1 MTKLELVNRIFKTQV
16 KKYVPELSIT
26 FIFIV
31 LTSLT
36 TAATAWLL
44 DPAIKEI
51 FENKNKQMLYLIP
64 VAIVFTFI
72 IKAFSIYGTRIIT
85 IKVGIKIIK
94 NIQTLMAQKF
104 LLSDISHI
112 TKKHSGKYLSNFTND
127 TTILFA
133 VLTGVVV
140 TLFKEIFTLIA
151 LLALMFYH
159 DWQLSLLAMIM
170 IPVAAISSKNIGKK
184 MGKKV
189 HVSLE
194 ASDKFMKFLS
204 EIIKGSW
211 LIKIYQKEEDEL
223 KKISMII
230 DERFK
235 AIRKVEQT
243 RLGAGPIMEI
253 ISALAIAIVVFFAGY
268 RSMQG
273 AITLGEFVSFLA
285 ALMLAYQPVKALAG
299 INVGIQEGI
308 AAAKR
313 IYEIIDQKNEIY
325 NDENAPSLK
334 LKNATLEFKN
344 ISFTYPDG
352 THALKNLSAK
362 IEGGKKVGLVGISG
376 SGKTTFLNLI
386 PRFFNLKHGTIL
398 IDDQNINNIN
408 LNSLRKEISIVS
420 QDVILFDDTI
430 RSNILYG
437 KASASDDEIINACKF
452 AAAQEFIEKLP
463 NKYETIIGENGIKL
477 SGGQKQRLSIARA
490 ILKDSPIILLDEATS
505 SLDSESEAVIQK
517 AIENLTKNKTTIIIA
532 HRLST
537 IRNCDKILVFDSGQ
551 IVAEGSHEFLV
562 NNSLIYKN
570 LYEKQIISK

>member
-16 KKYVPELSIT
+16 KKYIPELSIT
-26 FIFIV
+26 FIFII

-127 TTILFA
+127 TTILFT

-140 TLFKEIFTLIA
+140 TLFKETFTLIA

-253 ISALAIAIVVFFAGY
+253 ISAIAIAIVVFFAGY

-285 ALMLAYQPVKALAG
+285 ALMLAYQPVRALAG

-308 AAAKR
+308 TAAKR

-344 ISFTYPDG
+344 ISFIYPDG
-352 THALKNLSAK
+352 TQALKNLSAK

-437 KASASDDEIINACKF
+437 NASASNDEIINACKF

-537 IRNCDKILVFDSGQ
+537 IMNCDKILVFDSGQ

-570 LYEKQIISK
+570 LYEKQIIS

>member
-1 MTKLELVNRIFKTQV
+1 MTRSELINRIFKTQV
-16 KKYVPELSIT
+16 KKYIPELSIT
-26 FIFIV
+26 FVFII

-51 FENKNKQMLYLIP
+51 FENKNRQMLYLIP
-64 VAIVFTFI
+64 LAIVFTFI

-127 TTILFA
+127 ITILFTI
-133 VLTGVVV
+133 LTGVVV
-140 TLFKEIFTLIA
+140 TLFKETFTLIA
-151 LLALMFYH
+151 LLGLMFYH

-253 ISALAIAIVVFFAGY
+253 ISAVAIAIVVFFAGY
-268 RSMQG
+268 RSIQG

-285 ALMLAYQPVKALAG
+285 ALMLAYQPVRALAG

-308 AAAKR
+308 TAAKR
-313 IYEIIDQKNEIY
+313 IYEIIDQKNEIF

-437 KASASDDEIINACKF
+437 NASASNDEIVNACKF
-452 AAAQEFIEKLP
+452 AAAQDFVEKLP

-537 IRNCDKILVFDSGQ
+537 IMNCDKILVFDNGQ
-551 IVAEGSHEFLV
+551 IVDEGSHEFLV
-562 NNSLIYKN
+562 KNSSIYKN
-570 LYEKQIISK
+570 LYEKQIIN

>member
-1 MTKLELVNRIFKTQV
+1 MTKLELINRIFKTQV
-16 KKYVPELSIT
+16 KKYIPELSIS
-26 FIFIV
+26 FILII

-36 TAATAWLL
+36 TAITAWLL

-51 FENKNKQMLYLIP
+51 FQNKNTKMLYFIP
-64 VAIVFTFI
+64 LAIIFTFI
-72 IKAFSIYGTRIIT
+72 VKAFSIYGTRIIT
-85 IKVGIKIIK
+85 IKIGINVIQ

-104 LLSDISHI
+104 LLYDISHI
-112 TKKHSGKYLSNFTND
+112 AKKHSGKYLSNFTND
-127 TTILFA
+127 ITILFG

-151 LLALMFYH
+151 LLCLMFYH
-159 DWQLSLLAMIM
+159 DWQLSLLAIIM
-170 IPVAAISSKNIGKK
+170 IPIAAISSKNIGKK

-189 HVSLE
+189 HIGLE
-194 ASDKFMKFLS
+194 ASDKLMKFLI

-211 LIKIYQKEEDEL
+211 LIKIYQKEEEEL
-223 KKISMII
+223 KKISKVIN
-230 DERFK
+230 ERFK
-235 AIRKVEQT
+235 TMRKVEQT

-253 ISALAIAIVVFFAGY
+253 ISAIAIAIVVFFAGY
-268 RSMQG
+268 RSMEG

-285 ALMLAYQPVKALAG
+285 ALMLAYQPVRALAG

-313 IYEIIDQKNEIY
+313 IYEIIDQKNEVY
-325 NDENAPSLK
+325 HDENAPSLK
-334 LKNATLEFKN
+334 LKDATLEFKN
-344 ISFTYPDG
+344 ISFIYPDG
-352 THALKNLSAK
+352 THALKNLTAK

-386 PRFFNLKHGTIL
+386 PRFFNLKHGEIL
-398 IDDQNINNIN
+398 IDGQNINNIN
-408 LNSLRKEISIVS
+408 LNSLRKEISLVS

-437 KASASDDEIINACKF
+437 NILASNDKIIQACKF

-463 NKYETIIGENGIKL
+463 KKYETIIGENGVKL

-490 ILKDSPIILLDEATS
+490 ILKDSSIILLDEATS

-517 AIENLTKNKTTIIIA
+517 AIQNLTENKTTIIIA

-537 IRNCDKILVFDSGQ
+537 IMNCDKILVFNNGQ
-551 IVAEGSHEFLV
+551 IVAEGSHDFLV
-562 NNSLIYKN
+562 KNSSIYKN
-570 LYEKQIISK
+570 LYEKQIIN

>member
-1 MTKLELVNRIFKTQV
+1 MNKQDLIKRIFRTQV
-16 KKYVPELSIT
+16 KRYIPELSIT
-26 FIFIV
+26 FLFII

-51 FENKNKQMLYLIP
+51 FENKNMKMLYIIP
-64 VAIVFTFI
+64 IAIIITFI
-72 IKAFSIYGTRIIT
+72 IKAFAVYGTRIVT

-94 NIQTLMAQKF
+94 NIQTLMAKKF

-112 TKKHSGKYLSNFTND
+112 TKKHSGKYLSHFTND
-127 TTILFA
+127 TGILFG

-140 TLFKEIFTLIA
+140 TLFKESFTLIA
-151 LLALMFYH
+151 LLGLMFYH
-159 DWQLSLLAMIM
+159 DWQLSLLAIIM
-170 IPVAAISSKNIGKK
+170 IPIAAISSKNLGKK

-189 HVSLE
+189 NISLE
-194 ASDKFMKFLS
+194 ASDKFLKFLS

-211 LIKIYQKEEDEL
+211 LIKIYQKEEEEL
-223 KKISMII
+223 KRISMII

-243 RLGAGPIMEI
+243 RLGAGPVMEV
-253 ISALAIAIVVFFAGY
+253 ISAIAIAVVVFFAGY

-285 ALMLAYQPVKALAG
+285 ALMLAYQPVRALAG
-299 INVGIQEGI
+299 INIGIQEGI
-308 AAAKR
+308 SAAKR
-313 IYEIIDQKNEIY
+313 IYELIDQINEIY
-325 NDENAPSLK
+325 HDENAPSLK
-334 LKNATLEFKN
+334 LNNANVEFKN

-352 THALKNLSAK
+352 TQALKNLSAK
-362 IEGGKKVGLVGISG
+362 IEGGTKVGLVGVSG

-386 PRFFNLKHGTIL
+386 PRFFHLKNGSIL
-398 IDDQNINNIN
+398 IDNQNINDIN
-408 LNSLRKEISIVS
+408 LNSLRKEISLVS

-430 RSNILYG
+430 KANILYG
-437 KASASDDEIINACKF
+437 NALASNEEITKACKF
-452 AAAQEFIEKLP
+452 AAAQDFVEKLP

-477 SGGQKQRLSIARA
+477 SGGQRQRLSIARA
-490 ILKDSPIILLDEATS
+490 ILKNSSIILLDEATS
-505 SLDSESEAVIQK
+505 SLDSESESVIQK

-537 IRNCDKILVFDSGQ
+537 VMNCDKILVFENGK
-551 IVAEGSHEFLV
+551 IIEEGKHEFLV
-562 NNSLIYKN
+562 NNSLTYKK
-570 LYEKQIISK
+570 LYEKQIIN

>member
-1 MTKLELVNRIFKTQV
+1 MIKLELVNRIFKTQV
-16 KKYVPELSIT
+16 KKYIPELSIT

-127 TTILFA
+127 TNILFG

-140 TLFKEIFTLIA
+140 TLFKETFTLIA
-151 LLALMFYH
+151 LLTLMFYH

-253 ISALAIAIVVFFAGY
+253 ISAIAIAIVVFFAGY

-285 ALMLAYQPVKALAG
+285 ALMLAYQPVRALAG

-308 AAAKR
+308 TAAKR

-386 PRFFNLKHGTIL
+386 PRFFNLKHGAIL

-437 KASASDDEIINACKF
+437 NASASDNEIINACKF

-537 IRNCDKILVFDSGQ
+537 IMNCDKILVFDSGQ

-570 LYEKQIISK
+570 LYEKQIIN

>member
-1 MTKLELVNRIFKTQV
+1 MTKLELINRIFRTQV
-16 KKYVPELSIT
+16 KKYIPELSIT
-26 FIFIV
+26 FVFII

-51 FENKNKQMLYLIP
+51 FENKNRQMLYLIP
-64 VAIVFTFI
+64 LAIVFTFI
-72 IKAFSIYGTRIIT
+72 IKGFSVYGTRIIT

-127 TTILFA
+127 ITILFTI
-133 VLTGVVV
+133 LTGVVV
-140 TLFKEIFTLIA
+140 TLFKETFTLIA
-151 LLALMFYH
+151 LLGLMFYH

-253 ISALAIAIVVFFAGY
+253 ISAVAIAIVVFFAGY
-268 RSMQG
+268 RSIQG

-285 ALMLAYQPVKALAG
+285 ALMLAYQPVRALAG

-308 AAAKR
+308 TAAKR
-313 IYEIIDQKNEIY
+313 IYEIIDQKNEIF

-437 KASASDDEIINACKF
+437 NASASNDEIINACKF
-452 AAAQEFIEKLP
+452 AAAQDFIEKLP

-537 IRNCDKILVFDSGQ
+537 IMNCDKILVFDSGQ
-551 IVAEGSHEFLV
+551 IVDEGSHEFLV
-562 NNSLIYKN
+562 KNSSIYKN
-570 LYEKQIISK
+570 LYEKQIIN

>member
-1 MTKLELVNRIFKTQV
+1 MNKLDLVKRIFRTQV
-16 KKYVPELSIT
+16 KRYIPELSIT
-26 FIFIV
+26 FLFII

-51 FENKNKQMLYLIP
+51 FENKNAKMLYIIP
-64 VAIVFTFI
+64 IAIIITFI
-72 IKAFSIYGTRIIT
+72 IKAYAVYGTRIVT

-94 NIQTLMAQKF
+94 NIQTLMAKKF

-112 TKKHSGKYLSNFTND
+112 TKKHSGKYLSHFTND
-127 TTILFA
+127 TGILFG

-140 TLFKEIFTLIA
+140 TLFKESFTLIA
-151 LLALMFYH
+151 LLGLMFYH
-159 DWQLSLLAMIM
+159 DWQLSLLAIIM
-170 IPVAAISSKNIGKK
+170 IPIAAISSKNLGKK

-189 HVSLE
+189 NISLE

-211 LIKIYQKEEDEL
+211 LIKIYQKEEEEI

-243 RLGAGPIMEI
+243 RLGAGPIMEV
-253 ISALAIAIVVFFAGY
+253 ISAIAIAVVVFFAGY

-285 ALMLAYQPVKALAG
+285 ALMLAYQPVRALAG
-299 INVGIQEGI
+299 INIGIQEGI
-308 AAAKR
+308 SAAKR
-313 IYEIIDQKNEIY
+313 IYELIDQINEIY
-325 NDENAPSLK
+325 HDENAPSLK
-334 LKNATLEFKN
+334 LNNASVEFKN

-352 THALKNLSAK
+352 TQALKNLSAK
-362 IEGGKKVGLVGISG
+362 IEGGTKVGLVGVSG

-386 PRFFNLKHGTIL
+386 PRFFHLKNGSIL
-398 IDDQNINNIN
+398 IDNQNINDIN
-408 LNSLRKEISIVS
+408 LNSLRKEISLVS

-430 RSNILYG
+430 KANILYG
-437 KASASDDEIINACKF
+437 NALASNEEIIKACKF
-452 AAAQEFIEKLP
+452 AAAQDFVEKLP

-490 ILKDSPIILLDEATS
+490 ILKNSSIILLDEATS
-505 SLDSESEAVIQK
+505 SLDSESESVIQK

-537 IRNCDKILVFDSGQ
+537 VMNCDKILVFENGQ
-551 IVAEGSHEFLV
+551 IIEEGKHEFLV
-562 NNSLIYKN
+562 NNSSTYKK
-570 LYEKQIISK
+570 LYEKQIIN

>member
-1 MTKLELVNRIFKTQV
+1 MTKLELINRIFKTQV
-16 KKYVPELSIT
+16 KKYIPELSIT
-26 FIFIV
+26 FVFIV

-64 VAIVFTFI
+64 LAIVFTFI

-127 TTILFA
+127 ITILFTI
-133 VLTGVVV
+133 LTGVVV
-140 TLFKEIFTLIA
+140 TLFKETFTLIA
-151 LLALMFYH
+151 LLGLMFYH

-170 IPVAAISSKNIGKK
+170 IPIAAISSKNIGKK

-253 ISALAIAIVVFFAGY
+253 ISAVAIAIVVFFAGY
-268 RSMQG
+268 RSIQG

-285 ALMLAYQPVKALAG
+285 ALMLAYQPVRALAG

-308 AAAKR
+308 TAAKR
-313 IYEIIDQKNEIY
+313 IYEIIDQKNEIF

-344 ISFTYPDG
+344 ISFRYPDG
-352 THALKNLSAK
+352 TLALKNLSAK

-437 KASASDDEIINACKF
+437 NASASDDEIINACKF
-452 AAAQEFIEKLP
+452 AAAQDFVEKLP

-537 IRNCDKILVFDSGQ
+537 ITNCDKILVFDDGQ
-551 IVAEGSHEFLV
+551 IVDEGSHEFLV
-562 NNSLIYKN
+562 KNSSTYKN
-570 LYEKQIISK
+570 LYEKQIIN

>member
-1 MTKLELVNRIFKTQV
+1 MTKLELINRIFRTQV
-16 KKYVPELSIT
+16 KKYIPELSIT
-26 FIFIV
+26 FVFII

-51 FENKNKQMLYLIP
+51 FENKNRQMLYLIP
-64 VAIVFTFI
+64 LAIVFTFI

-127 TTILFA
+127 ITILFGI
-133 VLTGVVV
+133 LTGVVV
-140 TLFKEIFTLIA
+140 TLFKETFTLIA
-151 LLALMFYH
+151 LLGLMFYH

-253 ISALAIAIVVFFAGY
+253 ISAVAIAIVVFFAGY
-268 RSMQG
+268 RSIQG

-285 ALMLAYQPVKALAG
+285 ALMLAYQPVRALAG

-308 AAAKR
+308 TAAKR
-313 IYEIIDQKNEIY
+313 IYEIIDQKNEIF

-437 KASASDDEIINACKF
+437 NASASNDEIINACKF
-452 AAAQEFIEKLP
+452 AAAQDFVEKLP

-537 IRNCDKILVFDSGQ
+537 IMNCDKILVFDSGQ
-551 IVAEGSHEFLV
+551 IVDEGSHEFLV
-562 NNSLIYKN
+562 KNSSIYKN
-570 LYEKQIISK
+570 LYEKQIIN

>member
-1 MTKLELVNRIFKTQV
+1 MTKLELINRIFRTQV
-16 KKYVPELSIT
+16 KKYIPELSIT
-26 FIFIV
+26 FVFII

-51 FENKNKQMLYLIP
+51 FENKNRQMLYLIP
-64 VAIVFTFI
+64 LAIVFTFI

-127 TTILFA
+127 ITILFG

-140 TLFKEIFTLIA
+140 TLFKETFTLIA
-151 LLALMFYH
+151 LLGLMFYH

-253 ISALAIAIVVFFAGY
+253 ISAVAIAIVVFFAGY
-268 RSMQG
+268 RSIQG

-285 ALMLAYQPVKALAG
+285 ALMLAYQPVRALAG

-308 AAAKR
+308 TAAKR
-313 IYEIIDQKNEIY
+313 IYEIIDQKNEIF

-437 KASASDDEIINACKF
+437 NASASNDEIINACKF
-452 AAAQEFIEKLP
+452 AAAQDFVEKLP

-537 IRNCDKILVFDSGQ
+537 IMNCDKILVFDSGQ
-551 IVAEGSHEFLV
+551 IVDEGSHEFLV
-562 NNSLIYKN
+562 KNSSIYKN
-570 LYEKQIISK
+570 LYEKQIIN

>member
-1 MTKLELVNRIFKTQV
+1 MTKLELIKRVFKSQV
-16 KKYVPELSIT
+16 KKYIPELFLA
-26 FIFIV
+26 FIFII
-31 LTSLT
+31 LTSIT
-36 TAATAWLL
+36 TALTAWLL

-51 FENKNKQMLYLIP
+51 FENKNNTMLYIIP
-64 VAIVFTFI
+64 VAIVFTFVL
-72 IKAFSIYGTRIIT
+72 KAFSIYGTRIVT

-127 TTILFA
+127 TNVLFL
-133 VLTGVVV
+133 VLTGIVV
-140 TLFKEIFTLIA
+140 TLFKETFTLIA
-151 LLALMFYH
+151 LLGLMFYH
-159 DWQLSLLAMIM
+159 DWQLSLLAILM
-170 IPVAAISSKNIGKK
+170 IPIAVVSSKNIGKK

-189 HVSLE
+189 NLSLE

-204 EIIKGSW
+204 ELIKGSW
-211 LIKIYQKEEDEL
+211 LIKIYQKEQEEL

-253 ISALAIAIVVFFAGY
+253 ISAIAIAIVVFFAGY
-268 RSMQG
+268 RSLEG

-299 INVGIQEGI
+299 INVGIQEGV

-313 IYEIIDQKNEIY
+313 IYEIIDQKNEII

-334 LKNATLEFKN
+334 LTNATLEFKN
-344 ISFTYPDG
+344 ISFVYPDG
-352 THALKNLSAK
+352 TQALKNLSAK
-362 IEGGKKVGLVGISG
+362 IEGGRKVGLVGISG

-386 PRFFNLKHGTIL
+386 PRFFNLEHGQIL
-398 IDDQNINNIN
+398 VDGQNINNIN
-408 LNSLRKEISIVS
+408 LSSLRKEISLVS

-430 RSNILYG
+430 KSNILYG
-437 KASASDDEIINACKF
+437 NSSASDEEIVAACKF

-490 ILKDSPIILLDEATS
+490 ILKNSSIILLDEATS
-505 SLDSESEAVIQK
+505 SLDSDSETVIQK

-537 IRNCDKILVFDSGQ
+537 IMNCDKILVFDNGQ
-551 IVAEGSHEFLV
+551 IISEGNHEFLV
-562 NNSLIYKN
+562 NSSLIYKN
-570 LYEKQIISK
+570 LYEKQIIN

>member
-16 KKYVPELSIT
+16 KKYIPELSIT

-64 VAIVFTFI
+64 LAIVFTFI

-127 TTILFA
+127 TTILFT

-140 TLFKEIFTLIA
+140 TLFKETFTLIA
-151 LLALMFYH
+151 LLGLMFYH

-253 ISALAIAIVVFFAGY
+253 ISAIAIAIVVFFAGY

-285 ALMLAYQPVKALAG
+285 ALMLAYQPVRALAG

-308 AAAKR
+308 TAAKR

-437 KASASDDEIINACKF
+437 NASASDDEIINACKF

-537 IRNCDKILVFDSGQ
+537 IMNCDKILVFDNGQ
-551 IVAEGSHEFLV
+551 IVDEGSHEFLV
-562 NNSLIYKN
+562 NNSSIYKN
-570 LYEKQIISK
+570 LYEKQIIN

>member
-1 MTKLELVNRIFKTQV
+1 MTKLELINRIFKTQV
-16 KKYVPELSIT
+16 KKYIPELSIT
-26 FIFIV
+26 FIFII

-72 IKAFSIYGTRIIT
+72 IKAFSIYGTRIVT

-127 TTILFA
+127 TTILFT

-151 LLALMFYH
+151 LLGLMFYH
-159 DWQLSLLAMIM
+159 DWQLSLLATIM
-170 IPVAAISSKNIGKK
+170 IPIAAISSKNIGKK

-253 ISALAIAIVVFFAGY
+253 ISAIAIAVVVFFAGY

-308 AAAKR
+308 TSAKR

-362 IEGGKKVGLVGISG
+362 IEGGRKVGLVGISG

-386 PRFFNLKHGTIL
+386 PRFFNLEHGTIL
-398 IDDQNINNIN
+398 IDDQNINSIN

-437 KASASDDEIINACKF
+437 NASASDDEIINACKF
-452 AAAQEFIEKLP
+452 AAAQDFIEKLP

-505 SLDSESEAVIQK
+505 SLDSDSEAVIQK

-537 IRNCDKILVFDSGQ
+537 IMNCDKILVFDNGQ
-551 IVAEGSHEFLV
+551 IVDEGSHEFLV
-562 NNSLIYKN
+562 KNSLIYKN
-570 LYEKQIISK
+570 LYEKQIIN

>member
-16 KKYVPELSIT
+16 KKYIPELSIT

-64 VAIVFTFI
+64 IAIVFTFI

-127 TTILFA
+127 TTILFT

-140 TLFKEIFTLIA
+140 TLFKETFTLIA

-253 ISALAIAIVVFFAGY
+253 ISAIAIAIVVFFAGY

-285 ALMLAYQPVKALAG
+285 ALMLAYQPVRALAG

-308 AAAKR
+308 TAAKR

-437 KASASDDEIINACKF
+437 NASASDDEIINACKF

-505 SLDSESEAVIQK
+505 SLDSDSEAVIQK

-537 IRNCDKILVFDSGQ
+537 IMNCDKILVFDSGQ

-570 LYEKQIISK
+570 LYEKQIIS

>member
-16 KKYVPELSIT
+16 KKYIPELSIT

-64 VAIVFTFI
+64 LAIVFTFI

-127 TTILFA
+127 TTILFT

-140 TLFKEIFTLIA
+140 TLFKETFTLIA
-151 LLALMFYH
+151 LLTLMFYH

-253 ISALAIAIVVFFAGY
+253 ISAIAIAIVVFFAGY

-285 ALMLAYQPVKALAG
+285 ALMLAYQPVRALAG

-308 AAAKR
+308 TAAKR

-352 THALKNLSAK
+352 TDALKNLSAK

-437 KASASDDEIINACKF
+437 NASASDDAIINACKF
-452 AAAQEFIEKLP
+452 AAAHEFIEKLP

-537 IRNCDKILVFDSGQ
+537 IMNCDKILVFDSGQ
-551 IVAEGSHEFLV
+551 IVTEGSHEFLV

-570 LYEKQIISK
+570 LYEKQIIS

>member
-1 MTKLELVNRIFKTQV
+1 MTKLELIKRVFKSQV
-16 KKYVPELSIT
+16 KKYIPELFLA
-26 FIFIV
+26 FIFII
-31 LTSLT
+31 LTSIT
-36 TAATAWLL
+36 TAITAWLL

-51 FENKNKQMLYLIP
+51 FENKNNKMLYIIP
-64 VAIVFTFI
+64 VAIVFTFVL
-72 IKAFSIYGTRIIT
+72 KAFSIYGTRIVT

-127 TTILFA
+127 TNILFL

-140 TLFKEIFTLIA
+140 TLFKETFTLIA
-151 LLALMFYH
+151 LLGLMFYQ
-159 DWQLSLLAMIM
+159 DWQLSLLAILM
-170 IPVAAISSKNIGKK
+170 IPIAVLSSKNIGKK

-189 HVSLE
+189 LISLE

-211 LIKIYQKEEDEL
+211 LIKIYQKEEEEL

-230 DERFK
+230 DEKFK

-253 ISALAIAIVVFFAGY
+253 ISSIAIAIVVFFAGY
-268 RSMQG
+268 RSLQG

-308 AAAKR
+308 AAARR
-313 IYEIIDQKNEIY
+313 IYEIIDQKNEIV

-334 LKNATLEFKN
+334 LTNATLEFKN
-344 ISFTYPDG
+344 ISFVYPDG
-352 THALKNLSAK
+352 TQALKNLSAK
-362 IEGGKKVGLVGISG
+362 IEGGKKIGLVGISG

-386 PRFFNLKHGTIL
+386 PRFFNLEHGQIL
-398 IDDQNINNIN
+398 VDGQNINNIN
-408 LNSLRKEISIVS
+408 LNSLRKEISLVS

-430 RSNILYG
+430 KSNILYG
-437 KASASDDEIINACKF
+437 NSSASDDEVIAACEF
-452 AAAQEFIEKLP
+452 AAAQDFIEKLP
-463 NKYETIIGENGIKL
+463 HKYQTIIGENGIKL

-490 ILKDSPIILLDEATS
+490 ILKNSSIILLDEATS
-505 SLDSESEAVIQK
+505 SLDSESETVIQK

-537 IRNCDKILVFDSGQ
+537 IMNCDKILVFDNGQ
-551 IVAEGSHEFLV
+551 IISEGSHEFLV
-562 NNSLIYKN
+562 NNSSVYKN
-570 LYEKQIISK
+570 LYEKQIIN

>member
-1 MTKLELVNRIFKTQV
+1 MTKSELISRIFKTQV
-16 KKYVPELSIT
+16 KKYIPELSIT
-26 FIFIV
+26 FIFII

-51 FENKNKQMLYLIP
+51 FQNKNNQMLYLIP
-64 VAIVFTFI
+64 IAIVFTFI

-94 NIQTLMAQKF
+94 NIQTLMAKKF

-127 TTILFA
+127 TTVLFT

-140 TLFKEIFTLIA
+140 TLFKETFTLIA
-151 LLALMFYH
+151 LLGLMFYH
-159 DWQLSLLAMIM
+159 DWQLSLLAIVM
-170 IPVAAISSKNIGKK
+170 IPIAAISSKNIGKK

-211 LIKIYQKEEDEL
+211 LIKIYQKEEEEL
-223 KKISMII
+223 KKISIII
-230 DERFK
+230 DEKFK

-253 ISALAIAIVVFFAGY
+253 ISAIAIAIVVFFAGY
-268 RSMQG
+268 RSLQG

-308 AAAKR
+308 TAARR

-325 NDENAPSLK
+325 NDQNAPSLK

-386 PRFFNLKHGTIL
+386 PRFFNLKHGAIF

-408 LNSLRKEISIVS
+408 LNSLRKEISLVS

-430 RSNILYG
+430 KSNILYG
-437 KASASDDEIINACKF
+437 NASASDHEIINACKF
-452 AAAQEFIEKLP
+452 AAAQDFIEKLP

-490 ILKDSPIILLDEATS
+490 ILKNSSIILLDEATS

-537 IRNCDKILVFDSGQ
+537 IMNCDKILVFDNGK
-551 IVAEGSHEFLV
+551 IVDEGSHDFLV
-562 NNSLIYKN
+562 NNSSIYKN
-570 LYEKQIISK
+570 LYEKQIIN

>member
-1 MTKLELVNRIFKTQV
+1 MTKLELINRIFKTQV
-16 KKYVPELSIT
+16 KKYIPELSIT

-64 VAIVFTFI
+64 LAIVFTFI
-72 IKAFSIYGTRIIT
+72 LKAFSIYGTRIIT
-85 IKVGIKIIK
+85 LKIGIKIIT
-94 NIQTLMAQKF
+94 NIQILMAKKF

-112 TKKHSGKYLSNFTND
+112 TKKHSAKYLSNFTND
-127 TTILFA
+127 TKILFD
-133 VLTGVVV
+133 VLIGVVV
-140 TLFKEIFTLIA
+140 TFFKETLTLIA
-151 LLALMFYH
+151 LLCLMFYH
-159 DWQLSLLAMIM
+159 DWQLSLLAIVM
-170 IPVAAISSKNIGKK
+170 IPIAAISSKKIGKK

-189 HVSLE
+189 YLSLE

-204 EIIKGSW
+204 ELIKGSW

-230 DERFK
+230 DEKFK
-235 AIRKVEQT
+235 ALRKVEQT
-243 RLGAGPIMEI
+243 KFSTAPIMEI
-253 ISALAIAIVVFFAGY
+253 ISAIAIAIVVFFAGY

-273 AITLGEFVSFLA
+273 AITLGQFVSFLA

-344 ISFTYPDG
+344 ISFMYPDG

-362 IEGGKKVGLVGISG
+362 IEGGRKVGLVGISG

-386 PRFFNLKHGTIL
+386 PRFFNLEHGTIL
-398 IDDQNINNIN
+398 IDDQNINTIN

-420 QDVILFDDTI
+420 QDVILFDDTV

-437 KASASDDEIINACKF
+437 NTSASDDEIINACKF
-452 AAAQEFIEKLP
+452 AAAQDFIEKLP
-463 NKYETIIGENGIKL
+463 NKYETVIGENGIKL

-505 SLDSESEAVIQK
+505 SLDSESEAIIQK

-537 IRNCDKILVFDSGQ
+537 IMNCDKILVFDSGQ

-562 NNSLIYKN
+562 KNSSIYKN
-570 LYEKQIISK
+570 LYEKQIIN

>member
-16 KKYVPELSIT
+16 KKYIPELSIT
-26 FIFIV
+26 FIFII
-31 LTSLT
+31 LTSIT

-51 FENKNKQMLYLIP
+51 FENKNTKMLYLIP
-64 VAIVFTFI
+64 IAIIFTFI
-72 IKAFSIYGTRIIT
+72 LKAFSVYGTRIIT

-127 TTILFA
+127 TKILFD

-140 TLFKEIFTLIA
+140 TLFKETFTLIA
-151 LLALMFYH
+151 LLGLMFYY
-159 DWQLSLLAMIM
+159 DWQLSLLAVVM

-204 EIIKGSW
+204 ELIKGSW

-253 ISALAIAIVVFFAGY
+253 ISAIAIAIVVFFAGY

-285 ALMLAYQPVKALAG
+285 SLMLAYQPVRALAG

-308 AAAKR
+308 TAAKR

-334 LKNATLEFKN
+334 LTKATLEFKN
-344 ISFTYPDG
+344 ISFIYPDG
-352 THALKNLSAK
+352 TQALKNLSAK

-386 PRFFNLKHGTIL
+386 PRFFNLKHGAIL

-408 LNSLRKEISIVS
+408 LNSLRKEISLVS

-437 KASASDDEIINACKF
+437 NASASDDEIINACKF
-452 AAAQEFIEKLP
+452 AAAQDFIEKLP

-490 ILKDSPIILLDEATS
+490 ILKDSSIILLDEATS

-537 IRNCDKILVFDSGQ
+537 IVNCDKILVFDSGE
-551 IVAEGSHEFLV
+551 IVAEGNHEFLV
-562 NNSLIYKN
+562 NNSSIYKN
-570 LYEKQIISK
+570 LYEKQIIN

>member
-1 MTKLELVNRIFKTQV
+1 MTKLELINRIFRTQV
-16 KKYVPELSIT
+16 KKYIPELSIT
-26 FIFIV
+26 FVFII

-51 FENKNKQMLYLIP
+51 FENKNRQMLYLIP
-64 VAIVFTFI
+64 LAIVFTFI

-127 TTILFA
+127 ITILFTI
-133 VLTGVVV
+133 LTGVVV
-140 TLFKEIFTLIA
+140 TLFKETFTLIA
-151 LLALMFYH
+151 LLGLMFYH

-223 KKISMII
+223 KKISIII

-253 ISALAIAIVVFFAGY
+253 ISAVAIAIVVFFAGY
-268 RSMQG
+268 RSIQG

-285 ALMLAYQPVKALAG
+285 ALMLAYQPVRALAG

-308 AAAKR
+308 TAAKR
-313 IYEIIDQKNEIY
+313 IYEIIDQKNEIF

-437 KASASDDEIINACKF
+437 NASASNDEIINACKF
-452 AAAQEFIEKLP
+452 AAAQDFVEKLP

-537 IRNCDKILVFDSGQ
+537 IMNCDKILVFDNGQ
-551 IVAEGSHEFLV
+551 IVDEGSHEFLV
-562 NNSLIYKN
+562 KNSSIYKN
-570 LYEKQIISK
+570 LYEKQIIN

>member
-1 MTKLELVNRIFKTQV
+1 MNKIDFVKRIFRTQI
-16 KKYVPELSIT
+16 KKYIPELSLAFL
-26 FIFIV
+26 FII

-51 FENKNKQMLYLIP
+51 FQNKNTKMLYLIP
-64 VAIVFTFI
+64 IAIVLTFI
-72 IKAFSIYGTRIIT
+72 IKAFAIYGTRIVT

-94 NIQTLMAQKF
+94 NIQTLMAKKF

-112 TKKHSGKYLSNFTND
+112 TKKHSGKYLSNFTSD
-127 TTILFA
+127 TAVLMN
-133 VLTGVVV
+133 VLTGAVVSF
-140 TLFKEIFTLIA
+140 FKETFTLIA
-151 LLALMFYH
+151 LLGLMFYH
-159 DWQLSLLAMIM
+159 DWQLSLLAIIM
-170 IPVAAISSKNIGKK
+170 IPIAAFSSKNLGKK

-189 HVSLE
+189 HISLE

-204 EIIKGSW
+204 EMIKGSW
-211 LIKIYQKEEDEL
+211 LIKIYQKEEEEL
-223 KKISMII
+223 KRISMVI

-253 ISALAIAIVVFFAGY
+253 ISAIAIAIVVFFAGY

-285 ALMLAYQPVKALAG
+285 ALMLAYQPVRALSG
-299 INVGIQEGI
+299 INIGIQEGI

-325 NDENAPSLK
+325 HDENAPSLK
-334 LKNATLEFKN
+334 LNNASIEFKN

-362 IEGGKKVGLVGISG
+362 IEGGTKVGLVGISG

-386 PRFFNLKHGTIL
+386 PRFFHLKNGSIL
-398 IDDQNINNIN
+398 IDNQNINDIN
-408 LNSLRKEISIVS
+408 LNSLRKEISLVS

-430 RSNILYG
+430 RANILYG
-437 KASASDDEIINACKF
+437 NAFASNEEIIDACKF
-452 AAAQEFIEKLP
+452 AAAQDFVEQLP

-490 ILKDSPIILLDEATS
+490 ILKNSSIILLDEATS
-505 SLDSESEAVIQK
+505 SLDSESESVIQK

-537 IRNCDKILVFDSGQ
+537 VMNCDKILVFENGQ
-551 IVAEGSHEFLV
+551 IIEEGKHEFLV
-562 NNSLIYKN
+562 NNSSTYKK
-570 LYEKQIISK
+570 LYEKQIIN

>member
-1 MTKLELVNRIFKTQV
+1 MNKLDLIKRIFRTQV
-16 KKYVPELSIT
+16 KKYIPELSLT
-26 FIFIV
+26 FVFII

-44 DPAIKEI
+44 EPAIKEI
-51 FENKNKQMLYLIP
+51 FENKNLKMLYLIP
-64 VAIVFTFI
+64 VAIILTFI
-72 IKAFSIYGTRIIT
+72 IKAFAIYGTKIVT

-94 NIQTLMAQKF
+94 NIQTLMAKKF

-112 TKKHSGKYLSNFTND
+112 TKKHSGRYLSNFTSD
-127 TTILFA
+127 TGVLYG

-140 TLFKEIFTLIA
+140 TLFKESFTLIA
-151 LLALMFYH
+151 LLGLMFYH
-159 DWQLSLLAMIM
+159 DWQLSLLAIIM
-170 IPVAAISSKNIGKK
+170 IPVAAFSSKNLGKK

-189 HVSLE
+189 NVSLE

-204 EIIKGSW
+204 EMIKGSW
-211 LIKIYQKEEDEL
+211 LIKIYQKEEEEL
-223 KKISMII
+223 KRISMVI

-253 ISALAIAIVVFFAGY
+253 ISAIAIAIVVFFAGY

-285 ALMLAYQPVKALAG
+285 ALMLAYQPVRALAG
-299 INVGIQEGI
+299 INIGIQEGI

-325 NDENAPSLK
+325 HDENAPSLK
-334 LKNATLEFKN
+334 LNNASIEFKN

-362 IEGGKKVGLVGISG
+362 IEGGTKVGLVGISG

-386 PRFFNLKHGTIL
+386 PRFFHLKNGSIF
-398 IDDQNINNIN
+398 IDNQNINDIN
-408 LNSLRKEISIVS
+408 LNSLRKEISLVS

-430 RSNILYG
+430 RANILYG
-437 KASASDDEIINACKF
+437 NAFASNEEIIDACKF
-452 AAAQEFIEKLP
+452 AAAQDFVEQLP

-490 ILKDSPIILLDEATS
+490 ILKNSSIILLDEATS
-505 SLDSESEAVIQK
+505 SLDSESESVIQK

-537 IRNCDKILVFDSGQ
+537 VMNCDKILVFENGQ
-551 IVAEGSHEFLV
+551 IIEEGKHEFLV
-562 NNSLIYKN
+562 NNSSTYKK
-570 LYEKQIISK
+570 LYEKQIIN

>member
-1 MTKLELVNRIFKTQV
+1 MTKLELIKRVFKSQV
-16 KKYVPELSIT
+16 KKYIPELFLA
-26 FIFIV
+26 FIFII
-31 LTSLT
+31 LTSIT
-36 TAATAWLL
+36 TAVTAWLL

-51 FENKNKQMLYLIP
+51 FENKNNTMLYIIP
-64 VAIVFTFI
+64 VAIVFTFVL
-72 IKAFSIYGTRIIT
+72 KAFSIYGTRIVT

-127 TTILFA
+127 TNVLFL

-140 TLFKEIFTLIA
+140 TLFKETFTLIA
-151 LLALMFYH
+151 LLGLMFYH
-159 DWQLSLLAMIM
+159 DWQLSLLAILM
-170 IPVAAISSKNIGKK
+170 IPIAVVSSKNIGKK

-189 HVSLE
+189 NLSLE

-204 EIIKGSW
+204 ELIKGSW
-211 LIKIYQKEEDEL
+211 LIKIYQKEQEEL

-253 ISALAIAIVVFFAGY
+253 ISAIAIAIVVFFAGY
-268 RSMQG
+268 RSLEG

-299 INVGIQEGI
+299 INVGIQEGV
-308 AAAKR
+308 AAARR
-313 IYEIIDQKNEIY
+313 IYEIIDQKNEII

-334 LKNATLEFKN
+334 LTNATLEFKN
-344 ISFTYPDG
+344 ISFVYPDG
-352 THALKNLSAK
+352 TQALKNLSAK
-362 IEGGKKVGLVGISG
+362 IEGGRKVGLVGISG

-386 PRFFNLKHGTIL
+386 PRFFNLEHGQIL
-398 IDDQNINNIN
+398 VDGQNINNIN
-408 LNSLRKEISIVS
+408 LSSLRKEISLVS

-430 RSNILYG
+430 KSNILYG
-437 KASASDDEIINACKF
+437 NSSASDEEIVAACKF
-452 AAAQEFIEKLP
+452 AAAQDFIEKLP

-490 ILKDSPIILLDEATS
+490 ILKNSSIILLDEATS
-505 SLDSESEAVIQK
+505 SLDSDSETLIQK

-537 IRNCDKILVFDSGQ
+537 IMNCDKILVFDNGQ
-551 IVAEGSHEFLV
+551 IISEGSHEFLV
-562 NNSLIYKN
+562 NSSPIYKN
-570 LYEKQIISK
+570 LYQKQIIN

>member
-16 KKYVPELSIT
+16 KKYIPELSIT

-127 TTILFA
+127 ITILFG

-140 TLFKEIFTLIA
+140 TLFKEIFTLLA
-151 LLALMFYH
+151 LLGLMFYH

-170 IPVAAISSKNIGKK
+170 IPIAAISSKNIGKK

-253 ISALAIAIVVFFAGY
+253 ISAIAIATVVFFAGY

-285 ALMLAYQPVKALAG
+285 ALMLAYQPVRALAG

-308 AAAKR
+308 TAAKR

-386 PRFFNLKHGTIL
+386 PRFFNLEYGTIL
-398 IDDQNINNIN
+398 IDDQNINTIN

-430 RSNILYG
+430 KSNILYG
-437 KASASDDEIINACKF
+437 NASASDDEIINACKF
-452 AAAQEFIEKLP
+452 AAAQDFIEKLP

-537 IRNCDKILVFDSGQ
+537 IMNCDKILVFDNGH
-551 IVAEGSHEFLV
+551 IVDEGSHEFLV
-562 NNSLIYKN
+562 KNSLIYKN
-570 LYEKQIISK
+570 LYEKQIIN

>member
-1 MTKLELVNRIFKTQV
+1 MTKLELIKRVFKSQV
-16 KKYVPELSIT
+16 KKYIPELFLA
-26 FIFIV
+26 FIFII
-31 LTSLT
+31 LTSIT
-36 TAATAWLL
+36 TAVTAWLL

-51 FENKNKQMLYLIP
+51 FENKNNTMLYIIP

-72 IKAFSIYGTRIIT
+72 LKAFSIYGTKIVT

-94 NIQTLMAQKF
+94 SIQTLMTQKF
-104 LLSDISHI
+104 LLSDISQI

-127 TTILFA
+127 TNILFL

-140 TLFKEIFTLIA
+140 TLFKETFILIA
-151 LLALMFYH
+151 LLGLMFYH
-159 DWQLSLLAMIM
+159 DWQLSLLAILM
-170 IPVAAISSKNIGKK
+170 IPIAVVSSKNIGKK

-189 HVSLE
+189 NRSLE

-211 LIKIYQKEEDEL
+211 LIKIYQKEQEEL

-230 DERFK
+230 DEKFK

-253 ISALAIAIVVFFAGY
+253 ISAIAIAIVVFFAGY
-268 RSMQG
+268 RSLQG

-299 INVGIQEGI
+299 INVGIQEGV
-308 AAAKR
+308 AAARR
-313 IYEIIDQKNEIY
+313 IYEIIDQKNEII

-334 LKNATLEFKN
+334 LTNATLEFKN
-344 ISFTYPDG
+344 ITFIYPDG
-352 THALKNLSAK
+352 NQALKNLSTK
-362 IEGGKKVGLVGISG
+362 IEGGRKVGLVGISG

-386 PRFFNLKHGTIL
+386 PRFFNLEHGQIL

-408 LNSLRKEISIVS
+408 LSSLRKEISLVS

-430 RSNILYG
+430 KSNILYG
-437 KASASDDEIINACKF
+437 NSLASDEEIVDACKF
-452 AAAQEFIEKLP
+452 AAAQDFIEKLP

-490 ILKDSPIILLDEATS
+490 ILKNSSIILLDEATS
-505 SLDSESEAVIQK
+505 SLDSDSETVIQK

-537 IRNCDKILVFDSGQ
+537 IMNCDKILVFDNGQ
-551 IVAEGSHEFLV
+551 IISEGSHEFLI
-562 NNSLIYKN
+562 NSSPIYKN
-570 LYEKQIISK
+570 LYKKQIIN

>member
-1 MTKLELVNRIFKTQV
+1 MTRLELINRIFKTQI
-16 KKYVPELSIT
+16 KKYIPELSIT
-26 FIFIV
+26 FVFII

-51 FENKNKQMLYLIP
+51 FENKNREMLYLIP
-64 VAIVFTFI
+64 LAIVFTFI

-127 TTILFA
+127 ITILFTI
-133 VLTGVVV
+133 LTGVVV
-140 TLFKEIFTLIA
+140 TLFKETFTLIA
-151 LLALMFYH
+151 LLGLMFYH

-253 ISALAIAIVVFFAGY
+253 ISAVAIAIVVFFAGY
-268 RSMQG
+268 RSIQG

-285 ALMLAYQPVKALAG
+285 ALMLAYQPVRALAG

-308 AAAKR
+308 TAAKR
-313 IYEIIDQKNEIY
+313 IYEIIDQKNEIF

-437 KASASDDEIINACKF
+437 NASASNDEIVNACKF
-452 AAAQEFIEKLP
+452 AAAQDFVEKLP

-537 IRNCDKILVFDSGQ
+537 IMNCDKILVFDSGQ
-551 IVAEGSHEFLV
+551 IVDEGSHEFLV
-562 NNSLIYKN
+562 KNSSIYKN
-570 LYEKQIISK
+570 LYEKQIIN

>member
-1 MTKLELVNRIFKTQV
+1 MNKLDLVKRIFKTQV
-16 KKYVPELSIT
+16 KRYIPELSLT
-26 FIFIV
+26 FLFII

-51 FENKNKQMLYLIP
+51 FENKNMKMLYIIP
-64 VAIVFTFI
+64 IAIIITFI
-72 IKAFSIYGTRIIT
+72 IKAFAIYGTRIVT

-94 NIQTLMAQKF
+94 NIQTLMAKKF

-112 TKKHSGKYLSNFTND
+112 TKKHSGRYLSNFTND
-127 TTILFA
+127 TGVLFG
-133 VLTGVVV
+133 VLTGAVV
-140 TLFKEIFTLIA
+140 TLFKESFTLIA
-151 LLALMFYH
+151 LLGLMFYH
-159 DWQLSLLAMIM
+159 DWQLSLLAIIM
-170 IPVAAISSKNIGKK
+170 IPIAAISSKNLGKK

-189 HVSLE
+189 SISLE

-211 LIKIYQKEEDEL
+211 LIKIYQKEEEEL
-223 KKISMII
+223 KRISMII

-243 RLGAGPIMEI
+243 RLGAGPIMEV
-253 ISALAIAIVVFFAGY
+253 ISAIAIAVVVFFAGY

-285 ALMLAYQPVKALAG
+285 ALMLAYQPVRALAG
-299 INVGIQEGI
+299 INIGIQEGI
-308 AAAKR
+308 SAAKR
-313 IYEIIDQKNEIY
+313 IYELIDQKNEIY
-325 NDENAPSLK
+325 HDENAPSLK
-334 LKNATLEFKN
+334 LINASIEFKN

-352 THALKNLSAK
+352 TQALKNLSAK
-362 IEGGKKVGLVGISG
+362 IEGGTKVGLVGVSG

-386 PRFFNLKHGTIL
+386 PRFFHLKTGSIF
-398 IDDQNINNIN
+398 IDNQNINDIN
-408 LNSLRKEISIVS
+408 LNSLRKEISLVS

-430 RSNILYG
+430 KANILYG
-437 KASASDDEIINACKF
+437 NALASNEEIIKACKF
-452 AAAQEFIEKLP
+452 AAAQDFVEKLP

-490 ILKDSPIILLDEATS
+490 ILKNSSIILLDEATS
-505 SLDSESEAVIQK
+505 SLDSESESVIQK

-537 IRNCDKILVFDSGQ
+537 VMNCDKILVFENGK
-551 IVAEGSHEFLV
+551 IIGEGKHEFLV
-562 NNSLIYKN
+562 NNSLTYKK
-570 LYEKQIISK
+570 LYEKQIIN

>member
-16 KKYVPELSIT
+16 KKYIPELSIT

-31 LTSLT
+31 LSSLT

-72 IKAFSIYGTRIIT
+72 IKAVSIYGTRIIT

-127 TTILFA
+127 TTILFT
-133 VLTGVVV
+133 VLTSVVV
-140 TLFKEIFTLIA
+140 TLFKETFTLIA
-151 LLALMFYH
+151 LLTLMFYY

-285 ALMLAYQPVKALAG
+285 ALMLAYQPVRALAG

-308 AAAKR
+308 TAAKR

-437 KASASDDEIINACKF
+437 NASASHDEIVNSCKF
-452 AAAQEFIEKLP
+452 AAAQDFIEKLP

-505 SLDSESEAVIQK
+505 SLDSDSEAVIQK

-537 IRNCDKILVFDSGQ
+537 IMNCDKILVFDSGQ
-551 IVAEGSHEFLV
+551 IVAEGTHEFLV

-570 LYEKQIISK
+570 LYEKQIIN